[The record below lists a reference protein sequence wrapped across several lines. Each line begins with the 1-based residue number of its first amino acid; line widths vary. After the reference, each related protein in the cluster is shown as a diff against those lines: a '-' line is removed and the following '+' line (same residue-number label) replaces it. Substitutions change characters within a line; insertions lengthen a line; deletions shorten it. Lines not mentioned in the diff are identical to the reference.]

1 MTDIILATTP
11 FFFLKDL
18 QISRRTKIALCV
30 LMGAGYLTA
39 TTAIVR
45 TALSGQVLE
54 TDATYAMIPNAAWRA
69 TEVNLGILCANAPIL
84 RPLYL
89 WYRGRLQKKSKNTSY
104 VATKSSG
111 EQKSNVRLWSKGRV
125 KFFPGGSRDTR
136 GSQKLE
142 GAMDRTGYTDTSA
155 ELGLPIE
162 GYLMNDRKSGA
173 ATDWIEEER
182 GRLKAQEWSP
192 PPAAR
197 KQGQ

>member
-30 LMGAGYLTA
+30 LMGAGYFTA
-39 TTAIVR
+39 ATAIVR

-54 TDATYAMIPNAAWRA
+54 TDATYAMVPNAAWRA

-104 VATKSSG
+104 VATKSSV
-111 EQKSNVRLWSKGRV
+111 EQRSNVRLWSKGRA
-125 KFFPGGSRDTR
+125 KFFPGQSRDMR

-162 GYLMNDRKSGA
+162 GYLMNERKSGA
-173 ATDWIEEER
+173 AADWIEEER
-182 GRLKAQEWSP
+182 GRLQAQEWSP